1 MMFDLKNLYI
11 KILKQFD
18 GNYNYFNPSHY
29 RGKTICRRQSKIEN
43 KILVSDIIDVSTNCI
58 ILSHYIDDNYIWSY
72 EDARLI
78 NHHEFG
84 VCVCKLDK
92 TDITKIINVHY
103 KKYNIN
109 SKTFIDY
116 KTQNAHFEKHWQF
129 INDNI
134 ISMIEHEDVDTIN
147 TLLDSQT
154 VTNDT
159 TGKTIGN
166 IVEEIKNAINNAT
179 INDATSI
186 ETAILNT
193 INNNNDPTTDNNIIT
208 MLAYEDQDTINTLL
222 ESQTITNET
231 TGLKVGDIIQ

>member
-1 MMFDLKNLYI
+1 MGKFSKISTQQTRFSNPINTTLLSPYSIEIANIKQMPIWEIQGITHQEYI
-11 KILKQFD
+11 ARQNALTYDANSIELEIL
-18 GNYNYFNPSHY
+18 N
-29 RGKTICRRQSKIEN
+29 KIEN
-43 KILVSDIIDVSTNCI
+43 NIDPI
-58 ILSHYIDDNYIWSY
+58 
-72 EDARLI
+72 
-78 NHHEFG
+78 
-84 VCVCKLDK
+84 
-92 TDITKIINVHY
+92 
-103 KKYNIN
+103 
-109 SKTFIDY
+109 
-116 KTQNAHFEKHWQF
+116 

-193 INNNNDPTTDNNIIT
+193 INNNNDPTIDNNIIT
-208 MLAYEDQDTINTLL
+208 MLAYEDQNTINTLL

-231 TGLKVGDIIQ
+231 TGLKVGDIIQQIETFIQSKNQ